1 MNFKKYVKYIP
12 FLIFLIIL
20 LCYHWKLAVVTA
32 DYPTFQTIVSKH
44 PLLSLTKNG
53 FLSYRYATWS
63 SRSLIE
69 FNVGVLVSVPTEIW
83 RILDS
88 VIFAAIAVLLSRL
101 LANNNESPSFIIVW
115 LVYL

>member
-53 FLSYRYATWS
+53 FLSYRYAIWS

-69 FNVGVLVSVPTEIW
+69 FNVGYWYLFLQKFGEYWIQ
-83 RILDS
+83 L
-88 VIFAAIAVLLSRL
+88 FLQLLL
-101 LANNNESPSFIIVW
+101 C
-115 LVYL
+115 Y

>member
-53 FLSYRYATWS
+53 FLGYRYATWS

-88 VIFAAIAVLLSRL
+88 VILFCIK
-101 LANNNESPSFIIVW
+101 
-115 LVYL
+115 

>member
-53 FLSYRYATWS
+53 FLSYAEAILPFE
-63 SRSLIE
+63 SRI
-69 FNVGVLVSVPTEIW
+69 FMLV
-83 RILDS
+83 
-88 VIFAAIAVLLSRL
+88 RL
-101 LANNNESPSFIIVW
+101 RSNF
-115 LVYL
+115 

>member
-69 FNVGVLVSVPTEIW
+69 FNVGYWIPVPTEIW
-83 RILDS
+83 RIWIQL
-88 VIFAAIAVLLSRL
+88 FCMLLLCYSKL
-101 LANNNESPSFIIVW
+101 LANNKKSF
-115 LVYL
+115 LL

>member
-53 FLSYRYATWS
+53 FFKL
-63 SRSLIE
+63 
-69 FNVGVLVSVPTEIW
+69 
-83 RILDS
+83 
-88 VIFAAIAVLLSRL
+88 
-101 LANNNESPSFIIVW
+101 
-115 LVYL
+115 